1 MGENK
6 NILTN
11 EETLRAI
18 FNTAVDGMIII
29 NDRGIIEAINQAV
42 TKMFLFEEAELIG
55 KNISVLMPEPDKS
68 KHDGYIK
75 NHLDTGEKKIIGI
88 GREIEGKR
96 KDGSVFPFFLS
107 VSNVKL
113 KNGTTVFAGVLHDIS
128 VLKKAQKDI
137 EDYSKKLEKTN
148 IELQALDKEKELSE
162 MKSRFISMASHE
174 FRTPLSTILSSVN
187 LMAKYNEMNEKDKFK
202 SHVVKVKSAIV
213 NLTDILEFFLSVE
226 KLDSGHYKIDAVEF
240 DFIEFI
246 NSHIEEI
253 RDLLKEKQRLVLQFN
268 PNKIIVQHDKKIIRT
283 VLQNLVTNA
292 IKYSDEKGEIII
304 NIQVENDTIIFK
316 ISDNGIGIPEEEQK
330 YLFDR
335 FYRAK
340 NALNIQGTGIGL
352 NIIKKYIEL
361 IGGNI
366 TFTSKINHGTT
377 FIVSLPIISKK

>member
-1 MGENK
+1 
-6 NILTN
+6 
-11 EETLRAI
+11 
-18 FNTAVDGMIII
+18 
-29 NDRGIIEAINQAV
+29 
-42 TKMFLFEEAELIG
+42 
-55 KNISVLMPEPDKS
+55 
-68 KHDGYIK
+68 
-75 NHLDTGEKKIIGI
+75 
-88 GREIEGKR
+88 
-96 KDGSVFPFFLS
+96 
-107 VSNVKL
+107 L